1 MYFFQ
6 SSQFSVIK
14 MKNPKFT
21 FPSTGIQ
28 KIEDSTSNQ
37 VLSLHKLVVIIRQ
50 MNIFF
55 ISFLHWLSW
64 TLIISIPIEIDSNKK
79 ALSQT
84 NLELKCFI
92 TQNIERGIFFGSKRR
107 NLIDSNLSKRKSF
120 RFLLLESRVIYKC
133 HCPNMY
139 KEVGILISN
148 WCANRAWDLLSTI
161 HVTFSNVYFSK
172 SWITANIA
180 NGHIQT
186 VTEWVWKINITLC
199 SLLPESLIKNITLN
213 GTRANNSML
222 LSAPIALHL

>member
-1 MYFFQ
+1 MTLASQSHLFFDWIESVGNRNNIIWLYHSKCDISSAILIFRYLEKSEERIFFAFLNILAVLIEESSTKIFRYNEKCEKMYFFQ

-28 KIEDSTSNQ
+28 KIEDPTSNQ

-79 ALSQT
+79 ASSQT

-107 NLIDSNLSKRKSF
+107 NLIDSNLSLMHPEEKASAF
-120 RFLLLESRVIYKC
+120 CYL
-133 HCPNMY
+133 
-139 KEVGILISN
+139 
-148 WCANRAWDLLSTI
+148 NRASFISVIVRICTKKLE
-161 HVTFSNVYFSK
+161 Y
-172 SWITANIA
+172 
-180 NGHIQT
+180 
-186 VTEWVWKINITLC
+186 
-199 SLLPESLIKNITLN
+199 
-213 GTRANNSML
+213 
-222 LSAPIALHL
+222 